1 MKQNKRHIYGLNDQL
16 TFGKHKGQ
24 TIRQILQS
32 DSNYLLWCVE
42 KLDRFAMS
50 DEAWDYAISL
60 NKQFATMRPK
70 PTTYKSVD
78 IVEQTMTD
86 GIEVLAHYPWRDVT
100 KAKENFLKR
109 MHQMAED
116 TIIVVEKQTFSPVQL
131 TLF

>member
-1 MKQNKRHIYGLNDQL
+1 MAKKITTYQL
-16 TFGKHKGQ
+16 TDKLPFGKHKGQ
-24 TIRQILQS
+24 TIRQVLQS
-32 DSNYLLWCVE
+32 DSSYLLWCVE

-78 IVEQTMTD
+78 IVERTMTD
-86 GIEVLAHYPWRDVT
+86 GIEVLAHYPWRDMSKVRE
-100 KAKENFLKR
+100 KFMKHMR
-109 MHQMAED
+109 QMAED
-116 TIIVVEKQTFSPVQL
+116 AILVAEDKTITPVQL

>member
-1 MKQNKRHIYGLNDQL
+1 MAKKITTYQL
-16 TFGKHKGQ
+16 TDKLPFGKHKGQ
-24 TIRQILQS
+24 TIYQILQN

-60 NKQFATMRPK
+60 NNQFATMRPK
-70 PTTYKSVD
+70 PTTYDSVG

-86 GIEVLAHYPWRDVT
+86 GIEVLAHYPWRDT
-100 KAKENFLKR
+100 LKARKKFMKH
-109 MHQMAED
+109 MHKIAED
-116 TIIVVEKQTFSPVQL
+116 AILVVEHHAVTPIQL

>member
-42 KLDRFAMS
+42 KMDRFAMS

-60 NKQFATMRPK
+60 NKQFATMQPK

-78 IVEQTMTD
+78 IVERTMTD
-86 GIEVLAHYPWRDVT
+86 SIEVLAHYPWRDMS
-100 KAKENFLKR
+100 KAREKFMKH
-109 MHQMAED
+109 MHKMAED
-116 TIIVVEKQTFSPVQL
+116 AILVAGDKTITPVQL

>member
-42 KLDRFAMS
+42 KLNRFAMS

-78 IVEQTMTD
+78 IVERTMTD

>member
-1 MKQNKRHIYGLNDQL
+1 MKQSKRHIYGLNDQL

-24 TIRQILQS
+24 TIRQILQI

-50 DEAWDYAISL
+50 DEAWDYAISM
-60 NKQFATMRPK
+60 NHKFSAMRSK

-86 GIEVLAHYPWRDVT
+86 GIEILAHYPWRDVT

-116 TIIVVEKQTFSPVQL
+116 AIIVVEKQTFSPVQL